1 MIDDRTNRRRK
12 RISSIA
18 QAYRDSHEVMSAA
31 LSVAVFV
38 GGGYWLD
45 QKYGYLPV
53 LTIAGMI
60 LGSLMAIA
68 SLRQLLARLD
78 KRSKDQRRK
87 ASSMKT
93 PGGSSNDQPDGE

>member
-1 MIDDRTNRRRK
+1 MTDDRTKRRRE

-18 QAYRDSHEVMSAA
+18 QAYRDSHEAMSAA
-31 LSVAVFV
+31 LSVAIFA

-45 QKYGYLPV
+45 QKYGYQPV

-60 LGSLMAIA
+60 VGSLMAVA

-78 KRSKDQRRK
+78 KRSKDKRRK
-87 ASSMKT
+87 ASSMEQS
-93 PGGSSNDQPDGE
+93 GGQGDDQRAS